1 MSLRPGHSRYIHR
14 NFSYSLLRFV
24 PPRFSDVRR
33 ITPGSPFLH
42 GVSMNERRMV
52 PGVFPF
58 TLPLFDLTF
67 EVNFPTPVTILVGE
81 NGSGKS
87 TLLEALAWLV
97 GFGSQGGSRDHQF
110 VAEPEPNA
118 LGRALE
124 PDWQQRVHSG
134 FFLRA
139 ETFFNFA
146 SHLENVES
154 LFTRYGGKSLHL
166 MSHGEAFLA
175 LFENRFEDGLYIL
188 DEPEAAL
195 SPQRQLAL
203 LSIIHR
209 LSAPRNAQFI
219 IATHSPILMAFPGAT
234 ILSLDGETIRE
245 VDYRDTDHFKITRDF
260 LADPARYFH
269 YLFADD
275 ADE

>member
-1 MSLRPGHSRYIHR
+1 ML
-14 NFSYSLLRFV
+14 
-24 PPRFSDVRR
+24 
-33 ITPGSPFLH
+33 
-42 GVSMNERRMV
+42 ERWMI

-58 TLPLFDLTF
+58 TLPMFDVTF
-67 EVNFPTPVTILVGE
+67 EVDFPTPVTILAGE

-110 VAEPEPNA
+110 VAEPEMNA
-118 LGRALE
+118 LGRALR
-124 PDWQQRVHSG
+124 PDWRQRVTSG

-146 SHLENVES
+146 SDLEDAGS
-154 LFTRYGGKSLHL
+154 LLTRNGGKSHHH
-166 MSHGEAFLA
+166 MSHGEGFLA
-175 LFENRFEDGLYIL
+175 LFEDRFEDGLYIL

-209 LSAPRNAQFI
+209 LTAPRNAQFI

-234 ILSLDGETIRE
+234 ILSLDGETIRQ
-245 VDYRDTDHFKITRDF
+245 VDYRETEHFKITRDF
-260 LADPARYFH
+260 LADPDRFFH
-269 YLFADD
+269 YLFADEP
-275 ADE
+275 DE